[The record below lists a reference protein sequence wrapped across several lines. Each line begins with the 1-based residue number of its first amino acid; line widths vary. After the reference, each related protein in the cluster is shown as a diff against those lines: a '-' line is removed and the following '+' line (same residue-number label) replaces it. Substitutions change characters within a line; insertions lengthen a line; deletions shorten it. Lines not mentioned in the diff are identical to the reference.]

1 MQIIQI
7 INEAQIGMGD
17 YKKKNIIYVIE
28 NIAIRGGAE
37 RIISDKANILSA
49 QYGHKITII
58 SIYEDCRPAS
68 YPLNKD
74 IDVVR
79 LNVPMAVKNS
89 NIVTKF
95 FNRTATLL
103 KAAKRLNKAIKS
115 INPDIIF
122 FTTTLSALLLP
133 LCKTNARKIYESH
146 SAKPFTP
153 YNKLFLPMEL
163 CVDCV
168 LCLTEGD
175 AKEYRHSRKV
185 MVIPNFISHPEKIV
199 NDYSVKK
206 AIAVGRLEYEKG
218 FDILIECW
226 KNIAKKHPDWHLDIY
241 GEGSLSRE
249 LQQQIYSSGLKDKV
263 MLRGRC
269 DNMMEKY
276 TEYSLHLM
284 PSRHEGLPM
293 TLIEAQACG
302 LPSVTFNFNF
312 GASDIIKD
320 YHNGMIVEQGNVN
333 LFVNAIT
340 EMMNNE
346 KMRMEQGRKALENSR
361 RFYAE
366 NIMPEWQKL
375 IDGL

>member
-1 MQIIQI
+1 
-7 INEAQIGMGD
+7 MGD
-17 YKKKNIIYVIE
+17 YKKKNIVYVIE
-28 NIAIRGGAE
+28 DIAVRGGAE
-37 RIISDKANILSA
+37 RIISYKANILSA

-68 YPLNKD
+68 YPLNKG
-74 IDVVR
+74 INVVC

-89 NIVTKF
+89 NIITKF
-95 FNRTATLL
+95 LSRTATLL
-103 KAAKRLNKAIKS
+103 KAAKRLNKAIKN

-163 CVDCV
+163 CADCV

-185 MVIPNFISHPEKIV
+185 MVIPNFISHPERIV

-241 GEGSLSRE
+241 GEGSLGRE
-249 LQQQIYSSGLKDKV
+249 LQQQIDFSELKDKV
-263 MLRGRC
+263 TLRGRR

-276 TEYSLHLM
+276 TE
-284 PSRHEGLPM
+284 
-293 TLIEAQACG
+293 
-302 LPSVTFNFNF
+302 
-312 GASDIIKD
+312 
-320 YHNGMIVEQGNVN
+320 
-333 LFVNAIT
+333 
-340 EMMNNE
+340 
-346 KMRMEQGRKALENSR
+346 
-361 RFYAE
+361 
-366 NIMPEWQKL
+366 
-375 IDGL
+375 

>member
-49 QYGHKITII
+49 QYEHKITII
-58 SIYEDCRPAS
+58 SIYEDCRPTS

-89 NIVTKF
+89 NITTKILS
-95 FNRTATLL
+95 RTATLL

-163 CVDCV
+163 CADCV

-241 GEGSLSRE
+241 GEGSLGRE
-249 LQQQIYSSGLKDKV
+249 LQQQIYFLGLKDKV
-263 MLRGRC
+263 TLRGRC

-302 LPSVTFNFNF
+302 LPSVTFNFKF
-312 GASDIIKD
+312 GASYIIKD
-320 YHNGMIVEQGNVN
+320 YHNGIIVEQGNVN

-340 EMMNNE
+340 EIMDNE

-375 IDGL
+375 IGRL

>member
-1 MQIIQI
+1 
-7 INEAQIGMGD
+7 MGD
-17 YKKKNIIYVIE
+17 YKKKNIVYVIE
-28 NIAIRGGAE
+28 DIAVRGGAE

-49 QYGHKITII
+49 QYEHKITII
-58 SIYEDCRPAS
+58 SIYEDCRPTS

-89 NIVTKF
+89 NITTKILS
-95 FNRTATLL
+95 RTATLL

-163 CVDCV
+163 CADCV

-241 GEGSLSRE
+241 GEGSLGRE
-249 LQQQIYSSGLKDKV
+249 LQQQIYFLGLKDKV
-263 MLRGRC
+263 TLRGRC

-302 LPSVTFNFNF
+302 LPSVTFNFKF

-320 YHNGMIVEQGNVN
+320 YHNGIIVEQGNVN

-340 EMMNNE
+340 EIMDNE

-375 IDGL
+375 IGRL